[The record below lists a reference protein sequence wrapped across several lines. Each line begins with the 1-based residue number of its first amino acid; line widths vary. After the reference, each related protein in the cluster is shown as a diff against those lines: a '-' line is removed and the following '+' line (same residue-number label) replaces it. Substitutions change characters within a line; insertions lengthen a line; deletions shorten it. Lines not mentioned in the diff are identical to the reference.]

1 MTEEFLRMLS
11 AAENG
16 DAEKQYRVARAYA
29 DGDEALGVQKDE
41 MQAMEWYQKAGKP
54 SGSLAAM
61 HDGALLYV
69 KMMEDNGVQ
78 PDPNM
83 YVQLIS
89 MAAKHGYA
97 PSQLWMGET
106 CFDLKRY
113 DDALSFLKSA
123 AESGFEDET
132 VAADAKRLLGVMYA
146 DGLGIAQD
154 RVKAFNLINEAC
166 KTPTAKEY
174 NRSALKVL
182 AVCYHYGYGTPV
194 DYAQARKYYGMAKL
208 AGHNNVDNSLK
219 QLDID
224 EKKPAHA
231 PAAAKSGINW
241 GLAIALLILFPPAGL
256 IYILTKK

>member
-61 HDGALLYV
+61 HDGALL
-69 KMMEDNGVQ
+69 
-78 PDPNM
+78 

-154 RVKAFNLINEAC
+154 RVKAFNLISEAC

-241 GLAIALLILFPPAGL
+241 GLAIVLLILFPPAGL